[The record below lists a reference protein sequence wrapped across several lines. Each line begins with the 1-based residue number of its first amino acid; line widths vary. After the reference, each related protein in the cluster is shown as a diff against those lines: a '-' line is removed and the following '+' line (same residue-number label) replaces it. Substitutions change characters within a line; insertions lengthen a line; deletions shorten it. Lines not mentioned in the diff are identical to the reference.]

1 MRVGFWSYS
10 FYTPFRKNWGGGVV
24 AEFATIV
31 AIAPFIF
38 SPYLIKFRRNCIKN
52 LLIFKLNIKNY
63 FLIRIKK
70 QFFLFEFKIFYLILW
85 VFNG

>member
-1 MRVGFWSYS
+1 MRVGIWSYS
-10 FYTPFRKNWGGGVV
+10 FYTPFRKNRGGVV

-52 LLIFKLNIKNY
+52 LLIFKLNIKT
-63 FLIRIKK
+63 I
-70 QFFLFEFKIFYLILW
+70 IFS
-85 VFNG
+85 